1 MKQPFHSRNGQALW
15 YRQKASALFISD
27 LDALRGT
34 YGLKGS
40 SGIKPCLWCQNILKK
55 NSSLQD
61 DRFREIHEHDSSK
74 FEIATNES
82 LWAMCDHLQERMP
95 HMNQETRGR
104 MEKSM
109 GVTYIPGSILF
120 DHSVRSKL
128 QPSDVC
134 LDSMHN
140 YFSNGVCSYEL
151 GQFWDAVVKE
161 TPLTLDS
168 LFQACREAQWQ
179 GPRVSKHG
187 AACYMK
193 SLWSEKMWSPE
204 QFKGQAEQCE
214 SIMPLMRWYAEMFLS
229 HVASLH
235 KKLESLRALSDI
247 VQEFRKQTYMWRPID
262 QKDCQ
267 ELEKLQSLHQQKF
280 CLAYGN
286 SACKPKHHHRFHIGS
301 SWLRLGVALCCK
313 PMESKHKCY
322 KRGVAERFQNKV
334 EKGFAEAL
342 LPRILH
348 TQAES
353 MPTHWPDG
361 VQAIRLLRPWKNAPL
376 NIQSAYPCWPS
387 CKVASG
393 VKIFNSCAKPG
404 DVLFFNDIGGI
415 LEHILHNGA
424 GEAVFMIQ
432 VLHLDSRLI

>member
-1 MKQPFHSRNGQALW
+1 MKQPFHGRNGQALW

-27 LDALRGT
+27 LDALRAT

-40 SGIKPCLWCQNILKK
+40 AVIKPCLWCQNILTK

-61 DRFREIHEHDSSK
+61 DQFREIHGHDSSK

-95 HMNQETRGR
+95 HMNQETRGG

-109 GVTYIPGSILF
+109 GVSYIPGSILF
-120 DHSVRSKL
+120 DQSVRSKL

-151 GQFWDAVVKE
+151 GQFWDAGVKE
-161 TPLTLDS
+161 TPLTLES
-168 LFQACREAQWQ
+168 VFQAGREAQWQ
-179 GPRVSKHG
+179 GPRVSQHG

-229 HVASLH
+229 QVASLNN
-235 KKLESLRALSDI
+235 KLESLRALSDI
-247 VQEFRKQTYMWRPID
+247 AQEFRKQTYMWRPID

-267 ELEKLQSLHQQKF
+267 ELERLQSLHQHKY
-280 CLAYGN
+280 CLAYGS
-286 SACKPKHHHRFHIGS
+286 SACKPQLATIRRS
-301 SWLRLGVALCCK
+301 
-313 PMESKHKCY
+313 P
-322 KRGVAERFQNKV
+322 
-334 EKGFAEAL
+334 L
-342 LPRILH
+342 L
-348 TQAES
+348 Q
-353 MPTHWPDG
+353 TH
-361 VQAIRLLRPWKNAPL
+361 
-376 NIQSAYPCWPS
+376 
-387 CKVASG
+387 G
-393 VKIFNSCAKPG
+393 VKAQMLQARRC
-404 DVLFFNDIGGI
+404 
-415 LEHILHNGA
+415 
-424 GEAVFMIQ
+424 
-432 VLHLDSRLI
+432 